1 LEEKSK
7 KIEKRTK
14 LPSMSDSAI
23 NNIWYHEPTK
33 TFYEVPKSVKFQTGN
48 YLIQRFDGVLK
59 NVDETPLNNYLIEND
74 KVEVMLNSEYETAKK
89 VITKATNALTQFS
102 ILTNRSAHNDID
114 GIPTEDSILGQ
125 SQTWMN
131 ELMSTV
137 QNEDATDDDRKEAF
151 KKSFANIPDISDL
164 FNEASLE
171 KAAKDPDAWAKEM
184 QERVMGKEL
193 EAERNERKKKRKSEI
208 DEQIRKNIEE
218 AMKNQ
223 GRSNS

>member
-1 LEEKSK
+1 
-7 KIEKRTK
+7 
-14 LPSMSDSAI
+14 MSDSAL
-23 NNIWYHEPTK
+23 NTIWYHEPTK
-33 TFYEVPKSVKFQTGN
+33 AFYQIPKTIKFLPGS

-59 NVDETPLNNYLIEND
+59 NVDQTPLERYLFESD
-74 KVEVMLNSEYETAKK
+74 KVEEILNTEFEAAKK
-89 VITKATNALTQFS
+89 VISKVTNALTQFS
-102 ILTNRSAHNDID
+102 ILTNRSAHSDMD
-114 GIPTEDSILGQ
+114 GMPTGESILGKG
-125 SQTWMN
+125 QTWMN
-131 ELMSTV
+131 DLISTV

-151 KKSFANIPDISDL
+151 KKSFSSIPDISDL

-193 EAERNERKKKRKSEI
+193 EAERSDRKKKRKSEI

-223 GRSNS
+223 SGAKE